1 MSDQDNHHSGENEPK
16 TLKEALEREEAQ
28 KAEARSSD
36 VETTIFEGVRTEKGD
51 PVVPVKMGLE
61 DLFNFRCHKGV
72 SCWNECCHG
81 ADITLTPYDILK
93 LAEHFKVRPAQ
104 FVASYAVPAFHEGSN
119 LPIAKLV
126 MTGKEGKGPCVFMDE
141 EKGCTVYNARPATC
155 RYYPLGLGAMKFKGH
170 KAREDM
176 HFLVREDHC
185 KGHEEENLQSVA
197 AYRQEQ
203 GVEPYDLLNERW
215 VDILM
220 KMASWRSMGGP
231 EGKDVPKQ
239 TKQMFYMICTDIDRF
254 RSFVFDT
261 RFLDTYE
268 IDDDM
273 IESLKFNDE
282 TLLQLGFD
290 WMLTIMFNEER
301 LVMKEKV
308 LQQSIVKARDDMG
321 ISGDKE

>member
-1 MSDQDNHHSGENEPK
+1 MSDENKNQNPDNEPL
-16 TLKEALEREEAQ
+16 TLKEALEREA
-28 KAEARSSD
+28 AEDQSRLAD
-36 VETTIFEGVRTEKGD
+36 NVETTVFEGVRNDRGD
-51 PVVPVKMGLE
+51 PVVPVKMGTK
-61 DLFNFRCHKGV
+61 DMFNFRCHKGV

-119 LPIAKLV
+119 LPVAKLV

-141 EKGCTVYNARPATC
+141 EKGCTVYESRPATC
-155 RYYPLGLGAMKFKGH
+155 RYYPLGLGAVKFKGH
-170 KAREDM
+170 KEREDM

-185 KGHEEENLQSVA
+185 KGHEEDNLQSVE
-197 AYRQEQ
+197 AYRKEQ
-203 GVEPYDLLNERW
+203 GVDPYDLLNERW
-215 VDILM
+215 IGILM

-239 TKQMFYMICTDIDRF
+239 TKQMFYMIGTDIDRF

-261 RFLDTYE
+261 KFLDTYE

-273 IESLKFNDE
+273 IESLKVNDE
-282 TLLQLGFD
+282 TLLQLGYD
-290 WMLTIMFNEER
+290 WMLSIMFNEPT

-308 LQQSIVKARDDMG
+308 LQQSIVKARAEAGVAGDD
-321 ISGDKE
+321 